1 MAAPSVIASTK
12 ARATRAN
19 VTPRLKNNAPDLA
32 SAITTVSTAGGAGSF
47 ASPVS
52 SEAIHQVATNTAND
66 SRFGTSVSRDRVV
79 ECTGIEFLRR
89 PDKFAA
95 ADRRQHAVENA
106 RVGLLVGDGAT
117 RNSFPIAI
125 AVSAQGCGVAS
136 AGQRRNSLPL
146 RIRRRQQLFR
156 LAGYRDKARNRIL
169 IGACPFF
176 VEDVADHRGAAL
188 GPEFR
193 QQILDAGDAPKTFCF
208 QYGAKIPVVQRC
220 IHFTA
225 ERLCRK
231 QRR

>member
-1 MAAPSVIASTK
+1 MAAPSVIARVK

-66 SRFGTSVSRDRVV
+66 RRFGTSVSRDRVI
-79 ECTGIEFLRR
+79 ECAGIEFLCR

-95 ADRRQHAVENA
+95 ADRRQHAIENA
-106 RVGLLVGDGAT
+106 RVGFLVGDGTA

-125 AVSAQGCGVAS
+125 AVGAQGCGVGS
-136 AGQRRNSLPL
+136 TGQRRNSLPL
-146 RIRRRQQLFR
+146 RIRRRQHLFR
-156 LAGYRDKARNRIL
+156 LAGYRDKARYHIL
-169 IGACPFF
+169 ICVPPFF
-176 VEDVADHRGAAL
+176 VEDIADHRGAAF

-193 QQILDAGDAPKTFCF
+193 QQVLDAGDA
-208 QYGAKIPVVQRC
+208 
-220 IHFTA
+220 
-225 ERLCRK
+225 
-231 QRR
+231 